1 MTDRLALGVVV
12 VGDELLS
19 GKRQDQHL
27 SHVIQVLAGRG
38 MQVAWCRYEGD
49 DESRLAVALRETSAA
64 HTPVL
69 CFGGI
74 GATPDDRT
82 RHAAAR
88 AFEVPL
94 VKHPQAVA
102 LIEQQFG
109 ADAYPVRIHM
119 AELPEGCSLIP
130 NPHNRIPGFSISDHH
145 FFPGFPQMAWPM
157 LEWVL
162 ENHYPQRFECIV
174 EYSVQVRGISE
185 SALCG
190 LMEALVARHP
200 RARLFSLPR
209 LGPDGYIELGFR
221 GEAAAVEPAF
231 GDLVKELNA
240 RGLSLEFSARK

>member
-1 MTDRLALGVVV
+1 MSDHLAMGIVV

-27 SHVIQVLAGRG
+27 SHVIQALAARG

-49 DESRLAVALRETSAA
+49 DESRLAVTFHETGAA

-82 RHAAAR
+82 RQAAAR

-94 VKHPQAVA
+94 VQHPEAAA
-102 LIEQQFG
+102 LIEQRFG
-109 ADAYPVRIHM
+109 SDAYPVRIRM
-119 AELPEGCSLIP
+119 ADLPEGCSLIP
-130 NPHNRIPGFSISDHH
+130 NPHNQIPGFSISGHH

-162 ENHYPQRFECIV
+162 DSHYPQRFESIV
-174 EYSVQVRGISE
+174 ECSLQVRGVSE

-190 LMEALVARHP
+190 LMEALVGRHP

-221 GEAAAVEPAF
+221 GEAAAVETAF

-240 RGLSLEFSARK
+240 REVSFDFTARK